1 MAINDIIKLKGE
13 SAIVIA
19 EVTIAA
25 AEARS
30 VTAVIAR
37 LLDSGMFV
45 VIRNGFIQRHAN
57 MDPATLDLRKAY
69 GEFSRCVEEAVLTGR

>member
-13 SAIVIA
+13 SAVIIA

-25 AEARS
+25 EGRGI
-30 VTAVIAR
+30 AVVLTR

-45 VIRNGFIQRHAN
+45 VTRNGFIQRYPN
-57 MDPATLDLRKAY
+57 MDPASLDLRAAY
-69 GEFSRCVEEAVLTGR
+69 GEFSRCIEEAVLTGR